1 MSLEV
6 LGKLAKSIVSNDVY
20 ILIAAIIELI
30 LFLVCYLLAE
40 GVFVKIEK
48 QKKKKKRC
56 TNAALI
62 NTYNL
67 LTTGITIFPLLGM
80 FGTVGALLGLDLAAN
95 DMANIK
101 RNFFLALTSKAWGI
115 ILSVIFKLFHA
126 WYEDFFNKRI
136 EESTKLV
143 NDCNKLFD
151 KMNW

>member
-6 LGKLAKSIVSNDVY
+6 LGKLARSIVSSDVY
-20 ILIAAIIELI
+20 IFIAAIIELI

-101 RNFFLALTSKAWGI
+101 RNFFLALTSTAWGI
-115 ILSVIFKLFHA
+115 IFSVIFKLFHA

>member
-6 LGKLAKSIVSNDVY
+6 LGKLARSIVSSDVY

-101 RNFFLALTSKAWGI
+101 RNFFLALTSTAWGI
-115 ILSVIFKLFHA
+115 IFSVIFELFHA

>member
-67 LTTGITIFPLLGM
+67 LTTGITIFPLLVM

-101 RNFFLALTSKAWGI
+101 RNFFLALTSTAWGI
-115 ILSVIFKLFHA
+115 IFSVKFKLFHA

>member
-6 LGKLAKSIVSNDVY
+6 LGKLGRSIISNDVY
-20 ILIAAIIELI
+20 ILIAAIIEVI

-48 QKKKKKRC
+48 QKNKKKRC

-67 LTTGITIFPLLGM
+67 LTTGISIFPLLGM
-80 FGTVGALLGLDLAAN
+80 FGTVGALLGLDMSAA

-101 RNFFLALTSKAWGI
+101 HNFFLALTSTAWGI
-115 ILSVIFKLFHA
+115 IFSVVFKIAHA
-126 WYEDFFNKRI
+126 WNEDYFNKKI

-143 NDCNKLFD
+143 KECNRLFD
-151 KMNW
+151 KANW